1 MREAIVY
8 YFAILANAGM
18 IVFALSLIFTA
29 YGDDRVWG
37 VMILVP
43 PLLSL
48 LALSC
53 QGDLEERRLKKRLR
67 KAQLKKQLDDL
78 KGYTD

>member
-1 MREAIVY
+1 MKEAIVY
-8 YFAILANAGM
+8 YSTILANAGM

-29 YGDDRVWG
+29 YGDDRMWG
-37 VMILVP
+37 VIILFP
-43 PLLSL
+43 PFLSL

-67 KAQLKKQLDDL
+67 KAQLRKQLDDL
-78 KGYTD
+78 KSYAD